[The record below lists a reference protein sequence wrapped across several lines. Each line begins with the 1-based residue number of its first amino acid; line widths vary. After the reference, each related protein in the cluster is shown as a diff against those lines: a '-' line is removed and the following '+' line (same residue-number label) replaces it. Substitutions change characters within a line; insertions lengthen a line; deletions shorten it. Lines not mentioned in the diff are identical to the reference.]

1 MGDREQRGDDVY
13 RGALQSYL
21 RSIRRYPLLTSSG
34 EQRLAARGQRGESR
48 AREHLVKHNLRLVV
62 KIAREYGHGGAAI
75 EDLISEG
82 NLGLIEAA
90 RRFEPDRGARF
101 VTYASWWIR
110 KYVIAA
116 LNRQRHQASAPVPSA
131 RPRDATSGSP
141 GSPMGR
147 AVQRVLS
154 FGEISRTDDRTPLE
168 VRIPSTD
175 SLPDVKVQ
183 RRQAVAALHDAL
195 SLLGERERRILV
207 MHFGLEGSPPM
218 SLQAIAETMDCTRE
232 WVRQI
237 EHRTIERARRIL
249 ESRRFRH

>member
-1 MGDREQRGDDVY
+1 MGDGERHRDGVY

-34 EQRLAARGQRGESR
+34 EQRLATRSQRGESR
-48 AREHLVKHNLRLVV
+48 AHQRLIKSNLRLVV
-62 KIAREYGHGGAAI
+62 KIAREYAHRGAPI

-90 RRFEPDRGARF
+90 KRFEPDRGARF

-110 KYVIAA
+110 KYVIAEV
-116 LNRQRHQASAPVPSA
+116 NRHRNQASAPVPGA
-131 RPRDATSGSP
+131 RPDEQSRDGYARPLT
-141 GSPMGR
+141 R
-147 AVQRVLS
+147 VERRVLS
-154 FGEISRTDDRTPLE
+154 FGEISRNDDPTPLE

-175 SLPDVKVQ
+175 SLPDIKVN

-195 SLLGERERRILV
+195 SLLGKRERRILV
-207 MHFGLEGSPPM
+207 LHFGLDGSPPR
-218 SLQAIAETMDCTRE
+218 SLQAIADEMGCTRE

-249 ESRRFRH
+249 ESRQFKH

>member
-1 MGDREQRGDDVY
+1 VGDREQRPDRSY

-34 EQRLAARGQRGESR
+34 EQRLATRGQRGESR
-48 AREHLVKHNLRLVV
+48 AQQRLIKSNLRLVV
-62 KIAREYGHGGAAI
+62 KIAGEYSHRGAPI

-90 RRFEPDRGARF
+90 KRFEPDRGARF
-101 VTYASWWIR
+101 VTYASWWVR

-116 LNRQRHQASAPVPSA
+116 VNRQRNQASAPVPGA
-131 RPRDATSGSP
+131 RPNDPAQRGYAGP
-141 GSPMGR
+141 LNR
-147 AVQRVLS
+147 VARRVLS
-154 FGEISRTDDRTPLE
+154 FDEISRHDDHTPLE

-175 SLPDVKVQ
+175 SLPDVKVN
-183 RRQAVAALHDAL
+183 RRQAVAALHEAL
-195 SLLGERERRILV
+195 ALLGERERRILV
-207 MHFGLEGSPPM
+207 LHFGLDGSPPR
-218 SLQAIAETMDCTRE
+218 SLQAIADEMGCTRE

-249 ESRRFRH
+249 ESRQFKH